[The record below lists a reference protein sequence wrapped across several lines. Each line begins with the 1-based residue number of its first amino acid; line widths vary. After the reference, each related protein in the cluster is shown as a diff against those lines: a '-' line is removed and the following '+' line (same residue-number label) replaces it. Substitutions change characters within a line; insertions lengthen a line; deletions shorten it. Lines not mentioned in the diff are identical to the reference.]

1 MTRWGLGEALASAD
15 SRPASESSD
24 LTESLSSANTP
35 APEALLV
42 GSALSHSSS
51 TVLLPASAAM
61 LE

>member
-1 MTRWGLGEALASAD
+1 MTRWGLGEALAS
-15 SRPASESSD
+15 SD
-24 LTESLSSANTP
+24 LRESLSSASTP

-51 TVLLPASAAM
+51 TVLLPGSAAM